1 MWQMKKWVVLWNEV
15 DEQQGVFSNSLVV
28 HGRQELDQ
36 ALVEVSRR
44 ADAGIRVYDLG
55 NNSETT
61 M

>member
-1 MWQMKKWVVLWNEV
+1 MEKWVVLWNEV

-36 ALVEVSRR
+36 ALAEVSRT
-44 ADAGIRVYDLG
+44 ADAGIRVFDLG
-55 NNSETT
+55 DDAAT